1 MPEGA
6 FYAFADVTGLY
17 GLRWGDRE
25 IRSDEDVAAWFLEE
39 AHAATVPGTPFGA
52 PGYIRFSYACS
63 EADID
68 EGLGA
73 IRSRVRAAG
82 L

>member
-25 IRSDEDVAAWFLEE
+25 IRSDVDIAAWFLEE
-39 AHAATVPGTPFGA
+39 VHAATVAGTPFGA
-52 PGYIRFSYACS
+52 PGYVRFSYACS
-63 EADID
+63 EAEID

-73 IRSRVRAAG
+73 IRAKVQASR